1 MPLRVQ
7 YCKHTLNFKFDA
19 GTSRGVLKNKD
30 SFYLKIFHQNE
41 PERFGVGEAG
51 PLKGL
56 SIDFGE
62 MAENKLQEVVLQINE
77 NEFEYT
83 DIVKIVNN
91 LRNYPSVLFAL
102 ETALADLNYGGK
114 RKIFDNNFFNH
125 QKEMV
130 INGLIWMGEKDFM
143 SAQIEKKLQEGYDT
157 IKMKI
162 GAIDFDTE
170 IGLLKSIRAN
180 FTSKEVTLR
189 VDANG
194 AFDQSD
200 VLKKLEILS
209 ELDIHSIE
217 QPVKQGQIELMAE
230 LCEKSPVPIAL
241 DEELIGVT
249 EPEEKKKLLKTITPP
264 YIILKPS
271 LMGGFQGSKEWI
283 EEAEKQGIKWW
294 MTSALES
301 NIGLNA
307 ICQFTAEFNNPLPQG
322 LGTGQLYTNNVSSPL
337 QIKRG
342 KISYNPSES
351 WDLSHL
357 HFID

>member
-1 MPLRVQ
+1 MPLRAQ

-30 SFYLKIFHQNE
+30 SFYLKIFEKGE
-41 PERFGVGEAG
+41 PERFGLGEAG

-56 SIDFGE
+56 SVDFGE
-62 MAENKLQEVVLQINE
+62 VAENKLQDLVRKINT
-77 NEFEYT
+77 NEFKYA
-83 DIVKIVNN
+83 DIVSLYND

-102 ETALADLNYGGK
+102 ETALADLKYGGK
-114 RKIFDNNFFNH
+114 RMIFDNGFFNH
-125 QKEMV
+125 QSEIV

-143 SAQIEKKLQEGYDT
+143 LSQIEKKLKEGYNT

-170 IGLLKSIRAN
+170 TELLKSIRAD
-180 FTSKEVTLR
+180 FSKEEVTLR

-200 VLKKLEILS
+200 VMKKLEILS

-217 QPVKQGQIELMAE
+217 QPVKPGQTDLMAE
-230 LCEKSPVPIAL
+230 LCEKSPVPVAL
-241 DEELIGVT
+241 DEELIGVSA
-249 EPEEKKKLLKTITPP
+249 PEDKQKLLNAIKPP

-271 LMGGFQGSKEWI
+271 LMGGIQGSTEWMH
-283 EEAEKQGIKWW
+283 EAEKQGIKWW
-294 MTSALES
+294 ITSALES

-307 ICQFTAEFNNPLPQG
+307 ICQFTAEFDNPLPQG

-337 QIKRG
+337 QIKSG
-342 KISYNPSES
+342 KISYHPAED
-351 WDLSHL
+351 WDLSL
-357 HFID
+357 LNFID

>member
-1 MPLRVQ
+1 MPLRAQ

-30 SFYLKIFHQNE
+30 SFYLKIFNQNE
-41 PERFGVGEAG
+41 PERFGIGEAG

-62 MAENKLQEVVLQINE
+62 IAEQKLIELVREINR

-83 DIVKIVNN
+83 DIVNIISD

-114 RKIFDNNFFNH
+114 RKIFDNDFFNK
-125 QKEMV
+125 QKETV

-180 FTSKEVTLR
+180 FSREEVTLR

-194 AFDQSD
+194 AFDKSD
-200 VLKKLEILS
+200 VMKKLEILS

-217 QPVKQGQIELMAE
+217 QPIKQGQTELMAE

-241 DEELIGVT
+241 DEELITVT
-249 EPEEKKKLLKTITPP
+249 DPGEKKKLLKTIKPP

-271 LMGGFQGSKEWI
+271 LMGGLQGSSEWI
-283 EEAEKQGIKWW
+283 EEAEKQDIQWW

-307 ICQFTAEFNNPLPQG
+307 ICQFTAEFDNPMPQG

-337 QIKRG
+337 HIKRG
-342 KISYNPSES
+342 KISYNPAED
-351 WDLSHL
+351 WDLSLL